1 MKVILLTESLL
12 IEAASL
18 LGDVNWGVIN
28 CHVNLCGRKM
38 EGKAG
43 IILWMRT
50 ANERRRY
57 IVTSSLTGWTHSQND
72 PWIGLKFG
80 SVWKCY
86 LNTLRLSKNGHNFV
100 DSIFKF
106 LFFYENWCILIPSY
120 LNFFLKGSIDC
131 KPALVQIMA
140 WCRTGIFW
148 TSYGL
153 VYWHIYVSH
162 NFDE

>member
-18 LGDVNWGVIN
+18 FGDVNWGVIN

-43 IILWMRT
+43 IILWMRPANERWRYCHVNLCGRMVEGKAGIILWMRP

-57 IVTSSLTGWTHSQND
+57 NVTSSLTGWTRSQND

-80 SVWKCY
+80 SVWRCY
-86 LNTLRLSKNGHNFV
+86 LNTLRLSKNCCHFV
-100 DSIFKF
+100 DNIFKF

-120 LNFFLKGSIDC
+120 LIFFSQGFNWL
-131 KPALVQIMA
+131 
-140 WCRTGIFW
+140 
-148 TSYGL
+148 
-153 VYWHIYVSH
+153 
-162 NFDE
+162 